1 MDTAGW
7 VLENAGCVEI
17 TGHHSNC
24 AAFIKSKQKNASWDS
39 AARRRWSKQQRRGH
53 KAVMLEGGRN
63 LQRSLARSLSPRQ
76 SSLTSSRWEWWWKKA
91 NSQRRLINT
100 LMSCTGEAAAA
111 APPPERTDRDDCLQ
125 PPSPSQAKGRCCCC
139 HLLKLKRKKKE
150 KSKFSVKTCHWLGS
164 RAPCWRRGWMLFE
177 IQKACNVSHLPQM
190 WFRWCDREKGEWTED
205 SKTLRYKTN

>member
-53 KAVMLEGGRN
+53 KAVMLQGGRN
-63 LQRSLARSLSPRQ
+63 LQRSLALATPELAHQQQVRVMMKKGQQ
-76 SSLTSSRWEWWWKKA
+76 SAATHQHTDVMHGRGG
-91 NSQRRLINT
+91 
-100 LMSCTGEAAAA
+100 SC
-111 APPPERTDRDDCLQ
+111 PPPERTDRDDCLQ

-139 HLLKLKRKKKE
+139 HLFKLKRKKKI
-150 KSKFSVKTCHWLGS
+150 KIKVFCKNLSLIRKPGAVLKTRLD
-164 RAPCWRRGWMLFE
+164 AF
-177 IQKACNVSHLPQM
+177 
-190 WFRWCDREKGEWTED
+190 
-205 SKTLRYKTN
+205 